1 MEKRDKIIVALDF
14 DDQGKALEI
23 VNKLK
28 GKLNFFKI
36 GSHLF
41 TKYGPS
47 IVKEVVSLGGEVF
60 LDLKFHDIPNTVE
73 GASKSAC
80 SLGVKI
86 FNVHASGGKRM
97 MDAAAKAAGAF
108 KNRPLVLAVTVLT
121 SMSDDDL
128 GECGIRENVNEHVVK
143 LAILAKQSGLDGV
156 VASAHEIEL
165 IKAECGKDFV
175 VLSPGIRPVWS
186 DKDDQKRIVTPR
198 EAFEKGANYIVIGRA
213 ITKASDPVKAADR
226 ILEEF

>member
-1 MEKRDKIIVALDF
+1 M
-14 DDQGKALEI
+14 
-23 VNKLK
+23 
-28 GKLNFFKI
+28 
-36 GSHLF
+36 
-41 TKYGPS
+41 
-47 IVKEVVSLGGEVF
+47 KEVVSLGGEVF

-97 MDAAAKAAGAF
+97 MEAAAKAAGAF